1 MKKKTS
7 VKLLALAVLLGCLSA
22 CGGNEKVV
30 SPESTTVTHYLQ
42 RDIQEDSFYFVMPD
56 RFYNG
61 NTENDLGAPK
71 GSISHGGF
79 EPTSKWAFHGGDMAG
94 IEQKLDY
101 LEGLG
106 ITAIW
111 MTPIL
116 RNKAVQDDGIAH
128 HGYWIVDFTEID
140 PHFGSNAD
148 LKQLIDAAHSRNIK
162 VFFDIITN
170 HTADVIKYEECHQES
185 GEHLEGVDRCE
196 YRTLAEVKEKGTLT
210 PFVTPDEESVKSPAW
225 LNDTRYYHNQ
235 GDTSFQSENSL
246 FGDFNGLDDINTEHP
261 DVVLGMIDIYK
272 NLITEFK
279 PDGFRID
286 TVRHVQLP
294 FWQAFSPAIMAHAH
308 KEGIPKFHIFGEV
321 YDASPKALSLYTTEG
336 KLPAVLDFGFQ
347 DAARHV
353 FFDNGKVSKLASLIE
368 QDNLYNDHDSDVTQ
382 LLTFLGNH
390 DMGRPG
396 HFINSALSDVPD
408 DEKLQRSILAHAFMY
423 FSRGV
428 PVVYYGDEQGF
439 TSDGNDVD
447 AREDMMPSYVASYND
462 NNLLG
467 TNATTVDD
475 NFDTKHTIYRAISTF
490 ATIRKQ
496 LPVLQYGEMKTE
508 LVDNSKQVYTFT
520 RSSDVH
526 GSALF
531 VAFNASTQ
539 EQVVKLDASFAQQK
553 HLFGDANLM
562 EKDGA
567 VQLTLPALS
576 FGIFTQ

>member
-1 MKKKTS
+1 MKKRTS
-7 VKLLALAVLLGCLSA
+7 IKLLTLSVLLGCLSA
-22 CGGNEKVV
+22 CDGNEKAAI
-30 SPESTTVTHYLQ
+30 PHNTALTHYLQ

-61 NTENDLGAPK
+61 NTENDLGAPV

-101 LEGLG
+101 LEGMG

-170 HTADVIKYEECHQES
+170 HTADVIKYEECHQKN
-185 GEHLEGVDRCE
+185 GEHLEGRDHCE

-210 PFVTPDEESVKSPAW
+210 PFITADEESVKSPEW

-235 GDTSFQSENSL
+235 GDTSFQGENSL

-261 DVVLGMIDIYK
+261 DVVSGMIDIYK

-353 FFDNGKVSKLASLIE
+353 FFDNSKVSKLASLIE
-368 QDNLYNDHDSDVTQ
+368 QDNLYNDDNSDVTQ

-396 HFINSALSDVPD
+396 HFINSALSDAPHE
-408 DEKLQRSILAHAFMY
+408 EKLQRSILAHAFMY

-439 TSDGNDVD
+439 TGDGNDVD

-462 NNLLG
+462 NDLLG

-475 NFDTKHTIYRAISTF
+475 NFDTKHPIYQAISTF
-490 ATIRKQ
+490 ANIRKQ
-496 LPVLQYGEMKTE
+496 LPVLQYGEMKTQ
-508 LVDNSKQVYTFT
+508 LVDNSKQVYTYVRT
-520 RSSDVH
+520 SDVH
-526 GSALF
+526 GSPLF

-539 EQVVKLDASFAQQK
+539 KQVVKLDASFAQQK
-553 HLFGDANLM
+553 HLFGDARLM
-562 EKDGA
+562 EKDGV
-567 VQLTLPALS
+567 VQLALPALS
-576 FGIFTQ
+576 FGIFAL